1 MRENLDQ
8 AIVDR
13 VYEAIAK
20 VRATLADE
28 IALIGFC
35 GAPWTVATYLIAGRG
50 TQDQAP
56 AKELAMGDQALFGK
70 IIDRL
75 TTATTEHLIGQLR
88 AGADVVQIFDTWAGV
103 LDPKAYERWSVKPTV
118 EIIAK
123 VRSAIPD
130 ARVIVF
136 PKSVELSGIEH
147 LVQAC
152 GADAVSLDASVDRK
166 LARQCLSSRC
176 AIQGNLDPLTLV
188 AGGEAL
194 DREIDQIMEAFRG
207 TRHIFNL
214 GHGIRPETPIAHVER
229 MIARVRQG
237 A

>member
-1 MRENLDQ
+1 MLCRP
-8 AIVDR
+8 A
-13 VYEAIAK
+13 
-20 VRATLADE
+20 VRPGQTD
-28 IALIGFC
+28 C
-35 GAPWTVATYLIAGRG
+35 GLRWWS
-50 TQDQAP
+50 
-56 AKELAMGDQALFGK
+56 GDQDLFGK
-70 IIDRL
+70 IIGRL
-75 TTATTEHLIGQLR
+75 VTATAEHLIGQLR

-103 LDPKAYERWSVKPTV
+103 LDPEAYERWCVKPTV

-123 VRSAIPD
+123 LRAAIPD

-136 PKSVELSGIEH
+136 PKGVELSEIEH
-147 LVQAC
+147 LVRAC

-166 LARQCLSSRC
+166 LARRRLGLRY

-194 DREIDQIMEAFRG
+194 DREIDEITEAFRG

-229 MIARVRQG
+229 MIARVRRG